1 MTFQDNSLVFY
12 RFLKSPLLI
21 VSLIT
26 KKLTNYIGKYL
37 EREVREMEVR
47 KTEQK
52 NEETECEL
60 ES

>member
-12 RFLKSPLLI
+12 RFLKFPLLI

-37 EREVREMEVR
+37 KREVREMEVR